1 MRADIRT
8 NEDNMTTVK
17 IPKILLP
24 KKDIDKSKW
33 SVIACDQFT
42 SQADYWEAVEEYVGA
57 SQSTLRLIYPEVYLE
72 RDDKQARI
80 EAINANMSKYLKKG
94 LFDEFEGFILVDRTM
109 NDGRHRL
116 GLMISVDLEDYEYTE
131 KNDALIKATEKTVV
145 DRLPPRIEIRKGACL
160 ELPHIMMLMDD
171 RSQKIIEKLYE
182 SRDFLEK
189 TYDFEL
195 NMNGG
200 RVQGYKVTNC
210 AQILEEIEGLLKED
224 VLVEKYGS
232 AKPILFA
239 VGDGN
244 HSLATAKECWKNIK
258 KTLTPA
264 QRQKHPARY
273 ALCELVNIHDK
284 SLDFEPI
291 HRVVFGV
298 DKDFINFM
306 HDRLLELDGKER
318 VKVVFEDT
326 IYYWSVC
333 DNPSDAI
340 ADIQS
345 LMDEYALT
353 HPEMVIDYIHGDEH
367 LLKVGADGHGVAV
380 FMPKLQKD
388 ALFDYVVR
396 RGALPRKSFS
406 MGHAEDKRY
415 YLECRKI
422 VSD

>member
-116 GLMISVDLEDYEYTE
+116 GLMIYVDLEDYEYTE

-189 TYDFEL
+189 AYDFEL

-232 AKPILFA
+232 SKPILFA

-306 HDRLLELDGKER
+306 HDRLLELDGKEQ

>member
-1 MRADIRT
+1 
-8 NEDNMTTVK
+8 MTTVK

-42 SQADYWEAVEEYVGA
+42 SQADYWEEVEEYVGA
-57 SQSTLRLIYPEVYLE
+57 SPSTLRLIYPEVYLE
-72 RDDKQARI
+72 REDKQARI

-94 LFDEFEGFILVDRTM
+94 LFEEFEGFILVDRTM

-189 TYDFEL
+189 AYDFEL

-232 AKPILFA
+232 SKPILFA

-264 QRQKHPARY
+264 QRLKHPARY

-306 HDRLLELDGKER
+306 HDRLAELDGKEH